1 MAQILV
7 GDPLIPCQIQGFRIS
22 STFTTPEK
30 NFIES
35 EISFSSKR
43 LVRNSWNSHAQKKLR
58 SAARLLPECLGHFLS
73 ICCFQRKPSMSSCMT
88 GHRFLLLSCFFFYSA
103 TYLLFVFPAPA
114 NMIVVSFSGCFGPHT
129 KSIFYRKLQT
139 FWIYFWNK
147 FRIRNFHETNSSL
160 QSVPIRDST
169 EKRGKRTG
177 GPLNLIFIVNLFHC
191 WEGHERAEKKWKK
204 ESLDGRD
211 GCPKSSVTTVVRRA
225 ELI

>member
-1 MAQILV
+1 MPKRSCVPPRVCCPNVWGTFFQYVVFKGNHRWVVAWLGIGFYFLV
-7 GDPLIPCQIQGFRIS
+7 
-22 STFTTPEK
+22 
-30 NFIES
+30 
-35 EISFSSKR
+35 
-43 LVRNSWNSHAQKKLR
+43 V
-58 SAARLLPECLGHFLS
+58 
-73 ICCFQRKPSMSSCMT
+73 
-88 GHRFLLLSCFFFYSA
+88 FFFYSA

-211 GCPKSSVTTVVRRA
+211 GRPKSSVTTVVRRA